1 MAGGRP
7 AFTTNIGYAFLLERL
22 PGSALVECLIWHI
35 ADMGTALENVCF
47 WGQSGHSPTAAYQ
60 TRFMS
65 TRPGKPPLGPFALPE
80 ARVLQ
85 ILLQGFALARHT
97 LLYLKRDITDS
108 LELTCGCL
116 CDPDVPSPEG
126 KHLSVGQRLELSK

>member
-1 MAGGRP
+1 MAGGHP

-65 TRPGKPPLGPFALPE
+65 TRPSYSLDAERRFFLRLCWPGL
-80 ARVLQ
+80 
-85 ILLQGFALARHT
+85 
-97 LLYLKRDITDS
+97 DS
-108 LELTCGCL
+108 LDG
-116 CDPDVPSPEG
+116 
-126 KHLSVGQRLELSK
+126 

>member
-1 MAGGRP
+1 MTKTEQLAAAFAKLEEAGKLLRDAGEERL
-7 AFTTNIGYAFLLERL
+7 AEETDQLAIQATGYAIVVSSRK
-22 PGSALVECLIWHI
+22 A
-35 ADMGTALENVCF
+35 
-47 WGQSGHSPTAAYQ
+47 
-60 TRFMS
+60 
-65 TRPGKPPLGPFALPE
+65 PLGPFALPE